1 MSLDPRT
8 NTVDGVLRRSAAKFP
23 DRTALTFDGRSRSYR
38 DLDDAVTRAAGH
50 LLALGLESGDRVA
63 AYGTNSDAY
72 VIGFLAC
79 ARAGLVHVPV
89 NYALKGEELSYLV
102 SQSGA
107 RAVLVDPALRGTLDS
122 VREDLAIEHVLPLRD
137 ADGSLLELSGTG
149 EVPALEPQATST
161 DLVQLLYTSGTTS
174 KPKGAMMTHGALVHE
189 YVSSVIA
196 LGLSADDNPLICMP
210 LYHSAGMHVF
220 AIPYL
225 SVGATVN
232 LMAAPDI
239 PEILRRIEAEK
250 IGSLFLAP
258 TVWVPLANHPDL
270 ETRDLSSLTKA
281 QYGASIM
288 PVTVLN
294 RLRERYPNLGF
305 YNCFGQSEIGPL
317 ATVLQ
322 PEEHEA
328 RPSACGRAVFF
339 VETRVVDAEGND
351 VPDGESGEV
360 LYRSPQ
366 LCQGYWENPEATAEA
381 FRDGWFHSGDLVT
394 RDAEGFI
401 TVVDRIKDVINTGG
415 ILVASREVEDAV
427 YTHPAVAEVAVIGTP
442 DEKWIEAITAVV
454 VLREDHEPV
463 TAEAL
468 IGHVKERIAPFKVP
482 KNIQFVDAL
491 PRNQSGKL
499 LKRELRTGA

>member
-8 NTVDGVLRRSAAKFP
+8 NTVDGVLRRSAAKYP
-23 DRTALTFDGRSRSYR
+23 DRVAVVFEDRTRTYR
-38 DLDDAVTRAAGH
+38 ELDDAVTRVAAY
-50 LLALGLESGDRVA
+50 LLGLGLEQGDRVA

-72 VIGFLAC
+72 AIGFLAC

-89 NYALKGEELSYLV
+89 NYALKGEELRYLV
-102 SQSGA
+102 AQSGA
-107 RAVLVDPALRGTLDS
+107 RAVLVDPALAPTLDS
-122 VREDLAIEHVLPLRD
+122 VRSDLDLDHVIALRD
-137 ADGSLLELSGTG
+137 AELSVVTIGEAG
-149 EVPALEPQATST
+149 EVPVFEPRATST
-161 DLVQLLYTSGTTS
+161 DLAQLLYTSGTTS
-174 KPKGAMMTHGALVHE
+174 KPKGAMMSHGALVHE

-196 LGLSADDNPLICMP
+196 LGLDKNDNPLICMP
-210 LYHSAGMHVF
+210 MYHSAGMHVF
-220 AIPYL
+220 MLPYL
-225 SVGATVN
+225 SVGATVS
-232 LMAAPDI
+232 LMQAPDI
-239 PEILRRIEAEK
+239 PEILRRVEAEK

-270 ETRDLSSLTKA
+270 ETRDLSSLKKA

-294 RLRERYPNLGF
+294 RLRERYPDIGF

-322 PEEHEA
+322 PSEHA
-328 RPSACGRAVFF
+328 DRPSSCGRAVFF
-339 VETRVVDAEGND
+339 VETRVVDADGND
-351 VPDGESGEV
+351 VADGESGEV

-366 LCQGYWENPEATAEA
+366 LCNGYWENPEATAEA
-381 FRDGWFHSGDLVT
+381 FRDGWFHSGDLVV
-394 RDAEGFI
+394 RDEEGFI

-442 DEKWIEAITAVV
+442 DDKWIEAVTAIV
-454 VLREDHEPV
+454 VLKDGNDELTP
-463 TAEAL
+463 EAL
-468 IGHVKERIAPFKVP
+468 IAHVKERIAPFKVP
-482 KNIQFVDAL
+482 KHVRFVAEL

-499 LKRELRTGA
+499 LKRELRTV